1 MAYRWWLGAFLW
13 FAASAAAGSHEFV
26 IPLSQGKLSIRQV
39 NAPIAQQLHLPNPPG
54 VSELSLAGP
63 AATDF
68 LGAMN
73 ACLWRG
79 CSMQLRGDTA
89 VLRLTELAPES
100 LCRRASRLTR
110 IIAAEEYPA
119 ATAAQARRWGLALP
133 GRVEPNRPLVVLVH
147 GLDADRNDCVPI
159 GELIRQS
166 GWQVAYFSYPGDQP
180 IDDSAAL
187 LARSMQDLRERFP
200 QMRVDFVTHSM
211 GGLIARDYVEGPGY
225 AGGVDRLI
233 MIAPPNHGSS
243 WARLRSALSVQK
255 NLDLRRDDADWRW
268 SWLVTEGM
276 GEAGSD
282 LLPGSEFLTQLN
294 ARPRRSGVNY
304 TIVAG
309 NHSAVARVEADWIE
323 SLGSC
328 VPTFARTWWGL
339 RYCYRGLHDSAER
352 MRTAAADTDGVVLVE
367 NVTIDGVK
375 DFVILP
381 ADHRSLFLP
390 EGGQAPAALPVVIDR
405 LRR

>member
-1 MAYRWWLGAFLW
+1 MAYRWWFGASLW
-13 FAASAAAGSHEFV
+13 FAASAAAASHEFV
-26 IPLSQGKLSIRQV
+26 IPLAQGKLSIRQV
-39 NAPIAQQLHLPNPPG
+39 NAPIAQELHLPNPPG
-54 VSELSLAGP
+54 GGELSLADP

-79 CSMQLRGDTA
+79 CSMALRGDTA

-100 LCRRASRLTR
+100 LCRRASRMTR

-133 GRVEPNRPLVVLVH
+133 GRVEPNRPLVVLIH
-147 GLDADRNDCVPI
+147 GLDADRNDCVPM
-159 GELIRQS
+159 GELLRQL

-187 LARSMQDLRERFP
+187 LARSMRDLRERFP
-200 QMRVDFVTHSM
+200 QMRVDFVAHSM
-211 GGLIARDYVEGPGY
+211 GGLIARDYVEGLEY

-243 WARLRSALSVQK
+243 WAHLRSALSVQK
-255 NLDLRRDDADWRW
+255 NFDLRRDDADWRW
-268 SWLVTEGM
+268 SWLITEGM

-282 LLPGSEFLTQLN
+282 LLPGSEFLAELN
-294 ARPRRSGVNY
+294 ARPRRAGVNY

-309 NHSAVARVEADWIE
+309 NRSAVARVEADWIE

-328 VPTFARTWWGL
+328 VPAFARTWWGL
-339 RYCYRGLHDSAER
+339 RYCYRGLHDGAER